1 MNRRNFIQTTG
12 ISLASILIGD
22 SLLSFLNQKNRLLI
36 TLPVEVTAIVN
47 NQVYATC
54 LA

>member
-22 SLLSFLNQKNRLLI
+22 SLLSFSSQKNRLLI
-36 TLPVEVTAIVN
+36 SLPDEVTVMVN
-47 NQVYATC
+47 NPVYATC
-54 LA
+54 PA